1 MAVLLGLAAALG
13 FGGGDFLGGLASK
26 RSPAAAVLV
35 VVQATGLVISIGWVA
50 AAGNPF
56 PAGDDVVIALFAG
69 VFGVTG
75 LALLFR
81 GLATGRMGVVA
92 PVSAVIA
99 STMPVAWG
107 LFEGE
112 RPTWVAGVGVAVS
125 IVAVALIA
133 REPDRDPDGDE
144 LKVSPLLLG
153 FTAGAAFGV
162 AVILFS
168 EAAQEAGFWPLIFSR
183 IGAFPVLVVTAAAT
197 QRRYLPRR
205 GDVRTSLL
213 SGVLDVAGN
222 GALLVAFRRGL
233 TSLVSPI
240 AALYPATTVILA
252 RIVLTEPIT
261 RPQGLGLTLAV
272 VGLVLIGVGQG

>member
-35 VVQATGLVISIGWVA
+35 VVQATGLVIAIGWVA

-99 STMPVAWG
+99 SVLPVAWG

-112 RPTWVAGVGVAVS
+112 RPTWVAGIGVAVS
-125 IVAVALIA
+125 IAAVALIS

-144 LKVSPLLLG
+144 LRVSPLLLG

-261 RPQGLGLTLAV
+261 RPQSVGLALAV